1 MSLCPVPRVA
11 PAGDCEGHKG
21 TVILGLDPRIHVNK
35 LALLLI
41 WIAGSSPAMTKKKIC
56 LIWIPGSSPGMTR
69 KRKYT
74 GDNIENNIP
83 GNDIRKMIAKNITAK
98 GSLWRR

>member
-11 PAGDCEGHKG
+11 PAEFVKS
-21 TVILGLDPRIHVNK
+21 IKALSFSGLTRESTLNK
-35 LALLLI
+35 KALCLT

-98 GSLWRR
+98 DSLWRR

>member
-41 WIAGSSPAMTKKKIC
+41 WIPGSMPGDDIKKTQPRGDAKWIAGSSPAMTKKKGRVFC
-56 LIWIPGSSPGMTR
+56 QKADDFLLLFDHTS
-69 KRKYT
+69 
-74 GDNIENNIP
+74 
-83 GNDIRKMIAKNITAK
+83 
-98 GSLWRR
+98 